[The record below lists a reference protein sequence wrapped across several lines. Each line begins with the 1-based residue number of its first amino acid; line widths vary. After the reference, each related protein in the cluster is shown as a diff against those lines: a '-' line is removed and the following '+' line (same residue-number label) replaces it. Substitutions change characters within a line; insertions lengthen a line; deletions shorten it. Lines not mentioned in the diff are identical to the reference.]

1 MTQRTSGG
9 PTHTARIVMKV
20 EPEFR
25 DLTVRAAEV
34 RDGGNVSR
42 FVRRAIVN
50 LISAEKLDST
60 AKSKEAA

>member
-1 MTQRTSGG
+1 MTDRPNTG

-25 DLTVRAAEV
+25 NRTLRAAEV

-42 FVRRAIVN
+42 FVRRAIDE
-50 LISAEKLDST
+50 LIARERLLESANEGK
-60 AKSKEAA
+60 AA

>member
-1 MTQRTSGG
+1 MTDRPNTG

-25 DLTVRAAEV
+25 NRTLRAAEV

-42 FVRRAIVN
+42 LVRRAIER
-50 LISAEKLDST
+50 LIAEERLLEST
-60 AKSKEAA
+60 NEGRAA

>member
-1 MTQRTSGG
+1 MTDRPNTG

-25 DLTVRAAEV
+25 NRTLRAAEV

-42 FVRRAIVN
+42 FVRRAIDE
-50 LISAEKLDST
+50 LIAREQLLEST
-60 AKSKEAA
+60 SKEEAA